1 MPIFACALRFSDLLI
16 GASVRMY
23 SGRRAHVPLIILK
36 GVADASRSGGT
47 ETRGILLW
55 AREAQSCDLVLANL
69 RASAGVRG
77 VFGDGPAI
85 QRRREER
92 DHICISEEVCH
103 D

>member
-55 AREAQSCDLVLANL
+55 AREAQSCDLELANL

-77 VFGDGPAI
+77 VFAGDGPAI

-92 DHICISEEVCH
+92 DHDIPKVCH